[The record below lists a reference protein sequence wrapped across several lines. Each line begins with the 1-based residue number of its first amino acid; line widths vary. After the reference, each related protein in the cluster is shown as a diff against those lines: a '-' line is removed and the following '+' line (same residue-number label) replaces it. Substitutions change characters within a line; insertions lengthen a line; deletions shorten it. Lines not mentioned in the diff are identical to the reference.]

1 MKEISSEPNEFNDS
15 DDISE
20 NTVSDTQLELDIKAL
35 DQIIERQEAI
45 KRDREKIK
53 KRWIARGK
61 SWNYIPFFSSAKF
74 LDNPDY
80 DASWEELW
88 YLVGTYLSE
97 AISQYETEIE

>member
-1 MKEISSEPNEFNDS
+1 MKEISSEPNDFMKKDS
-15 DDISE
+15 
-20 NTVSDTQLELDIKAL
+20 VSDSQLELDIKAL

-53 KRWIARGK
+53 KRWNARAK
-61 SWNYIPFFSSAKF
+61 SWNDIPFFSSAKF
-74 LDNPDY
+74 LGNPDY